1 MIIEAMNK
9 TTEPKT
15 LKKTSVKKPL
25 AKVSNTVSTKAPAP
39 AVTKKSAA
47 KSSLSKSSLKAPLAK
62 VAPKA
67 ALKSVPQSIK
77 ASAKADAKKDPKY
90 SNSKSSLAK
99 LAEKLEAILLT
110 SGEPITLSRFN
121 QVLSPLGITNGQ
133 IKDALGSIEVKY
145 KNSVMELVK
154 GAGGYA
160 FHVKEECAEAVNL
173 FKSDKP
179 TRYSRALMET
189 LAIIAYKQPV
199 TKAEIEE
206 LRGVTIS
213 TGIMRTLQEHEWI
226 KIVGYNDVPG
236 KPAVWG
242 TTKEFLDNFKLTSLS
257 DLPPISK
264 EEDASAKILDASK
277 ANAEGANRKAASDA
291 DAADVLPNTDSDPE
305 SKPSATPDMPA
316 ASVKETSKTQKA
328 T

>member
-1 MIIEAMNK
+1 MNK
-9 TTEPKT
+9 TTEHQT
-15 LKKTSVKKPL
+15 RKKTSVKKPL

-39 AVTKKSAA
+39 A
-47 KSSLSKSSLKAPLAK
+47 
-62 VAPKA
+62 
-67 ALKSVPQSIK
+67 
-77 ASAKADAKKDPKY
+77 DAKKDPKY
-90 SNSKSSLAK
+90 SNSPSALAK

-206 LRGVTIS
+206 LRGVTLS

-236 KPAVWG
+236 KPAIWG
-242 TTKEFLDNFKLTSLS
+242 TTKEFLDNFKLTSLG

-264 EEDASAKILDASK
+264 EKDASAKILDASLDASKANKANK
-277 ANAEGANRKAASDA
+277 ANADGANRKDAIGKDASDADANTDASDKNKTTA
-291 DAADVLPNTDSDPE
+291 DAADVLPSAESDPE
-305 SKPSATPDMPA
+305 PKPSANTPDMPA
-316 ASVKETSKTQKA
+316 ASVKETSKAQKA

>member
-9 TTEPKT
+9 TTEHQT
-15 LKKTSVKKPL
+15 RKKTSVKKPL

-39 AVTKKSAA
+39 A
-47 KSSLSKSSLKAPLAK
+47 
-62 VAPKA
+62 
-67 ALKSVPQSIK
+67 
-77 ASAKADAKKDPKY
+77 DAKKDPKY
-90 SNSKSSLAK
+90 SNSPSALAK

-206 LRGVTIS
+206 LRGVTLS

-236 KPAVWG
+236 KPAIWG
-242 TTKEFLDNFKLTSLS
+242 TTKEFLDNFKLTSLG

-264 EEDASAKILDASK
+264 EKDASAKILDASK
-277 ANAEGANRKAASDA
+277 ANADGANRKDASDKDKTTA
-291 DAADVLPNTDSDPE
+291 DAADVLPSAESDPE
-305 SKPSATPDMPA
+305 SKPSANTPDMPA
-316 ASVKETSKTQKA
+316 ASVKETSKAQKA